1 MIIRPLE
8 LLNPERAPL
17 AAAMCSNLEKSLSRN
32 TVPAQT
38 DDLTSTPLRSE
49 FWKPHIFPMSQ
60 KSHACQCF
68 VTSAY
73 ARKMAAAET

>member
-38 DDLTSTPLRSE
+38 DDLTPPPSGQNSGSPIFSPCPKSPTPASV
-49 FWKPHIFPMSQ
+49 S
-60 KSHACQCF
+60 
-68 VTSAY
+68 
-73 ARKMAAAET
+73 